1 MPYKTHK
8 SHTSLPRRRFSVHN
22 HNSYQRYHI
31 LHLLA
36 SGLLHLAVLLQ
47 TDGGHANEASGLGGS
62 EVADL
67 VHAGFGHVV
76 QLLSLGGTA
85 KDDHV
90 TLVGA
95 AADLAVDGLLGGRDG
110 LLKELTLGGEVETVV
125 EDLSQNVS
133 NAVVLKGESCTNLG
147 VVDSDELVTQSTD
160 LTVEHKTLKVTRKG
174 QLT

>member
-1 MPYKTHK
+1 
-8 SHTSLPRRRFSVHN
+8 
-22 HNSYQRYHI
+22 
-31 LHLLA
+31 
-36 SGLLHLAVLLQ
+36 
-47 TDGGHANEASGLGGS
+47 
-62 EVADL
+62 
-67 VHAGFGHVV
+67 
-76 QLLSLGGTA
+76 
-85 KDDHV
+85 
-90 TLVGA
+90 
-95 AADLAVDGLLGGRDG
+95 LGGRDG